1 MKFDKAYCVSLD
13 EKLTIYD
20 VRDLNFDETV
30 AFDSATQTFQCPND
44 ACRNAFD
51 AGNHLTTY
59 NARRVRFKRTPHFK
73 NTPNTRHLADCP
85 YLSPETA
92 PETLDP
98 DQSPGEAEGAGEAEG
113 EQNFPV
119 ELLLNRRVYNRRQAV
134 PEAADLPAAAQVARP
149 AADTGPHHSPR
160 TAPTR
165 TSVFAHPV
173 ECFVSN
179 FANKDLLKRMPL
191 TIGDVSLNYNA
202 FFKKVEYCQDRQGLI
217 YWGRIKEIKDYKSS
231 FSVVFDKPVWADRKR
246 YSVNV
251 YLSKS
256 LIENYRQRTAFLE
269 EIKSVIDQAD
279 DHLYCFFYGVTPEL
293 KEVPSKK
300 NPEQTFS
307 VFSCEIENLDHFLI
321 RQAPDLET
329 L

>member
-30 AFDSATQTFQCPND
+30 AFDSARECFQCPND
-44 ACRNAFD
+44 ACRTAFD
-51 AGNHLTTY
+51 STNQLTTY
-59 NARRVRFKRTPHFK
+59 NATNVRFKRTPHFR
-73 NTPNTRHLADCP
+73 NMPSTRHLADCP

-92 PETLDP
+92 PGVLDP
-98 DQSPGEAEGAGEAEG
+98 DHPQDEIEG

-119 ELLLNRRVYNRRQAV
+119 ELLLTRRVYTRKAPAGNDTR
-134 PEAADLPAAAQVARP
+134 LPAAAPDVVLPP
-149 AADTGPHHSPR
+149 AESSADNVPR
-160 TAPTR
+160 TVPNR

-179 FANKDLLKRMPL
+179 FANRELLKRMPL
-191 TIGDVSLNYNA
+191 TIGEQSLNYQA
-202 FFKKVEYCQDRQGLI
+202 FFKKVEYCQDRKGLI
-217 YWGRIKEIKDYKSS
+217 YWGRIKEIKDYGSS
-231 FSVVFDKPVWADRKR
+231 FSIVFDKPVWADKKR
-246 YSVNV
+246 CSVNV
-251 YLSKS
+251 YLSKG
-256 LIENYRQRTAFLE
+256 LIENYRQRTAFLA

-279 DHLYCFFYGVTPEL
+279 DLYCFFYGVTPEL
-293 KEVPSKK
+293 KQVPSKK

-321 RQAPDLET
+321 RQAPGLDAG
-329 L
+329 

>member
-30 AFDSATQTFQCPND
+30 PFDSDTETFQCPND

-51 AGNHLTTY
+51 RSNHLTTY

-73 NTPNTRHLADCP
+73 NMPSTRHLADCP

-92 PETLDP
+92 LDP
-98 DQSPGEAEGAGEAEG
+98 DQPADEIEG

-119 ELLLNRRVYNRRQAV
+119 ELLLSRRTYTRKPAK
-134 PEAADLPAAAQVARP
+134 PEAADLAAPREVPRAAADN
-149 AADTGPHHSPR
+149 AASSAPR

-191 TIGDVSLNYNA
+191 TIGDLSLNYNA
-202 FFKKVEYCQDRQGLI
+202 FFKRVEYCQDRKGLI
-217 YWGRIKEIKDYKSS
+217 YWGRIKEIRDYGSS

-246 YSVNV
+246 CSVNV

-279 DHLYCFFYGVTPEL
+279 DLYCFFYGVTPEL
-293 KEVPSKK
+293 KQVPSKK

-321 RQAPDLET
+321 REASALDTP
-329 L
+329 

>member
-30 AFDSATQTFQCPND
+30 PFDSATEIFQCPND
-44 ACRNAFD
+44 ACRDAFD
-51 AGNHLTTY
+51 TSNHLTTY

-73 NTPNTRHLADCP
+73 NMPSTRHLADCP
-85 YLSPETA
+85 YLSPEMA
-92 PETLDP
+92 PDDLDASASP
-98 DQSPGEAEGAGEAEG
+98 DEIEG

-119 ELLLNRRVYNRRQAV
+119 EWLLTRRVYTRKPGT
-134 PEAADLPAAAQVARP
+134 PEAPALPVAPEGIRP
-149 AADTGPHHSPR
+149 AADSGAAGQPKTTPN
-160 TAPTR
+160 R

-179 FANKDLLKRMPL
+179 FANKELLKRMPL
-191 TIGDVSLNYNA
+191 TIGELSLNYNA
-202 FFKKVEYCQDRQGLI
+202 FFKRVEYCQDRQGLI
-217 YWGRIKEIKDYKSS
+217 YWGKIKEIKDYKSS

-269 EIKSVIDQAD
+269 EIKHVIDQAD
-279 DHLYCFFYGVTPEL
+279 DLYCFFYGVTPEL
-293 KEVPSKK
+293 KQVPSKK

-307 VFSCEIENLDHFLI
+307 VFSCEIDNLDHFLI
-321 RQAPDLET
+321 RQASNLET
-329 L
+329 PP

>member
-30 AFDSATQTFQCPND
+30 PFDSDTETFQCPND

-51 AGNHLTTY
+51 RSNHLTTF

-73 NTPNTRHLADCP
+73 NTPSTRHLADCP

-92 PETLDP
+92 PGLLDP
-98 DQSPGEAEGAGEAEG
+98 DQAADEVEG

-119 ELLLNRRVYNRRQAV
+119 ELLLSRRVYSRKPAT
-134 PEAADLPAAAQVARP
+134 PAAPAQAEPREVTRP
-149 AADTGPHHSPR
+149 APEGTPNNAPR
-160 TAPTR
+160 QTPNR

-179 FANKDLLKRMPL
+179 FANKELLKRMPL
-191 TIGDVSLNYNA
+191 TIGELSLNYNA
-202 FFKKVEYCQDRQGLI
+202 FFKRVEYCQDRSGLI

-279 DHLYCFFYGVTPEL
+279 DLYCFFYGVTPEL
-293 KEVPSKK
+293 KQVPSKK

-321 RQAPDLET
+321 REASALET
-329 L
+329 P